1 MVGIVVGLDG
11 SSNAHKALDWAMREA
26 ASRHAALTVL
36 TVHEVMASAWTGTP
50 VLLSGDADAV
60 RQYRQAADEAV
71 AKAAS
76 ELGESQPASVTVKA
90 VNGFAAQELINASR
104 DADLI
109 VVGSRGAG
117 GFASLLLG
125 SISSQVVQHASCP
138 VVTVPS
144 GR

>member
-1 MVGIVVGLDG
+1 
-11 SSNAHKALDWAMREA
+11 
-26 ASRHAALTVL
+26 
-36 TVHEVMASAWTGTP
+36 MASAWTGNP

-60 RQYRQAADEAV
+60 HQYRQAAEEAV
-71 AKAAS
+71 AKAAG

-104 DADLI
+104 EADLI

-117 GFASLLLG
+117 GFISLLLG